1 MRATLP
7 RLARLADVTAQS
19 RRGEG
24 VPSAT
29 PTAPTA
35 PAAATA
41 EPPEHPAPA
50 HAQGAEGRVEDA
62 ESSLRDRFDQPIA
75 KATELTK
82 ATLEWFPV
90 RVWRHFLQH
99 NGFLLSAGVS
109 YQALFAVF
117 AAIYVAF
124 AAAGIW
130 LGGSP
135 AAVNGL
141 ITLINGYIPGLI
153 SDSGGVITPKEAAAI
168 ASSSAGGLVL
178 SGLVALGALIW
189 TAIGWVTFARRAV
202 RDAFGLPRDQRNYF
216 FLKARD
222 LVAAL
227 LFGIALLL
235 GGVLSAVG
243 SIALDN
249 VLGLFDITIASSAI
263 DGLVRIGTGVVS
275 FALNTIALAALFR
288 FLTGASLPWR
298 AVWPGALVGG
308 GALTVLQLGTGLLL
322 RYTPSNPL
330 LVTFAFF
337 VGLLLWFRLQS
348 VVMLIAASWVA
359 IAAEDKQVPLT
370 HPSEAERAALEH
382 QALKVAA
389 NVRLRDAHAARERAP
404 WYRVGAAN
412 RALRAA
418 EAELDRLEASP
429 PAAAPKPG
437 ALFE

>member
-1 MRATLP
+1 MSEKSRQGAGAP
-7 RLARLADVTAQS
+7 EAALADVDDAARTH
-19 RRGEG
+19 E
-24 VPSAT
+24 
-29 PTAPTA
+29 
-35 PAAATA
+35 PADFEDSLRERVEDT
-41 EPPEHPAPA
+41 EL
-50 HAQGAEGRVEDA
+50 RVEDA
-62 ESSLRDRFDQPIA
+62 ETSLRDRFGQPIA
-75 KATELTK
+75 RATELTK
-82 ATLEWFPV
+82 ATLAWFPV

-135 AAVNGL
+135 AAVNAL

-153 SDSGGVITPKEAAAI
+153 SESGGVITPEEASAI
-168 ASSSAGGLVL
+168 ASDSASGLVL
-178 SGLVALGALIW
+178 SGLIALGALVW

-202 RDAFGLPRDQRNYF
+202 RDAFGLARDQRNYF

-222 LVAAL
+222 LLAAL
-227 LFGIALLL
+227 MFGVALLV
-235 GGVLSAVG
+235 GGTLSAVG

-249 VLGLFDITIASSAI
+249 VLGIFDVTIDSSVV
-263 DGLVRIGTGVVS
+263 DGLVRVGTGAVS
-275 FALNTIALAALFR
+275 LALNTVALAALFR
-288 FLTGASLPWR
+288 FLTGASLSWR

-359 IAAEDKQVPLT
+359 IAAVDKHVPLT
-370 HPSEAERAALEH
+370 HQSDAERAALEH
-382 QALKVAA
+382 QALKIAA
-389 NVRLRDAHAARERAP
+389 NVHLRDAHAARERAP
-404 WYRVGAAN
+404 WYRVPAAD

-418 EAELDRLEASP
+418 EAELERLEAST
-429 PAAAPKPG
+429 PAPG
-437 ALFE
+437 AKPSSLFE